1 MPESTTSE
9 FIISPEVIKTS
20 PLGLELS
27 DAQCRRLARVVSASG
42 LRQGEL
48 LFEEGHRDDA
58 LHVITRGNFE
68 VVKAAGGGDMV
79 SLHVLG
85 EGDMIGQMGF
95 IDGVEHSAGIRALN
109 NSEVFT
115 LSRQDMEALL
125 PEDPELVYKVMR
137 AIVRTVHTILRRMN
151 VQYVE
156 MTNIAHDHGRY

>member
-85 EGDMIGQMGF
+85 EGDMIGRCRPWRAKRRPVVPGRR
-95 IDGVEHSAGIRALN
+95 GREH
-109 NSEVFT
+109 
-115 LSRQDMEALL
+115 
-125 PEDPELVYKVMR
+125 
-137 AIVRTVHTILRRMN
+137 
-151 VQYVE
+151 
-156 MTNIAHDHGRY
+156 IAAVA